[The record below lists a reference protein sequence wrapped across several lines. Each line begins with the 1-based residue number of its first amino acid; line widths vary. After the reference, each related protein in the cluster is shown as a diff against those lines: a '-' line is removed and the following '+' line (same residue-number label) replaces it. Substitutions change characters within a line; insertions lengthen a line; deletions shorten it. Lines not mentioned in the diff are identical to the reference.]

1 MLRDSF
7 SLDNLYCR
15 TAGEQLQLEKPQ
27 QRLKFKRT
35 VNQLRI
41 YSPTFELV

>member
-1 MLRDSF
+1 MLHDSF
-7 SLDNLYCR
+7 SSDNRYCR
-15 TAGEQLQLEKPQ
+15 TAGKQLQLEKPQ
-27 QRLKFKRT
+27 QRLKFKQP